1 MNIVRDNTFKWKN
14 RFVEVYTYLA
24 TDKNEHQEDV
34 FIVCAAMKTIKLFT
48 ITTSDE
54 ALAHEIFNQLDNLM
68 SFQKASIMMSLFNRL
83 KSVTNPKET
92 LLELFSYKQTNFKY
106 RIFELEEYGFHIIE
120 TKNFIGKEIA
130 IGFSTLTVAYSEDEA
145 PIGEFR
151 GRNNG
156 KNSFT
161 FHFYSV

>member
-1 MNIVRDNTFKWKN
+1 MKHIQL
-14 RFVEVYTYLA
+14 FV
-24 TDKNEHQEDV
+24 
-34 FIVCAAMKTIKLFT
+34 IRS
-48 ITTSDE
+48 SD
-54 ALAHEIFNQLDNLM
+54 ASLAHEIFNQLDNLM

-83 KSVTNPKET
+83 KAVTNPKEA

-106 RIFELEEYGFHIIE
+106 RIFELEEYGFHIVE
-120 TKNFIGKEIA
+120 TKNFNGPEIA
-130 IGFSTLTVAYSEDEA
+130 PGYSTLKVSYSEDEE

-161 FHFYSV
+161 FHFFPV